1 MYHWNHLK
9 ENSGDKTMPA
19 KKTVKILGFQGK
31 SIDKIPLPAV
41 FATPLRPDVIKRT
54 VLAIQSSRLQP
65 QGRDPMAGKRTS
77 AESRGTGLGI
87 SRVPRVKGGG
97 GRAAFAPS
105 TVGGRQPHPPRSEKK
120 IVKRIPKKEARLAL
134 LSAIAATASKDAIA
148 SRGHKIEDIPEV
160 PLIVTDSIGE
170 LSKTSELEAVLTN
183 LGVLSDLC
191 RVKASRK
198 IRAGKGK
205 RRGRK
210 MKQAVG
216 PLIVVAEN
224 KGIFDAASNLPG
236 VDVVIVNNLN
246 AEMLAPG
253 TTPGRL
259 TLWAKGALEQLD
271 KLYLGGK
278 DA

>member
-1 MYHWNHLK
+1 
-9 ENSGDKTMPA
+9 MPT
-19 KKTVKILGFQGK
+19 KKTVKIFDLQGK
-31 SIDKIPLPAV
+31 TIGKTTLPAV
-41 FATPLRPDVIKRT
+41 FATPLRPDIIKRA

-65 QGRDPMAGKRTS
+65 QGRDPMAGKKTS

-87 SRVPRVKGGG
+87 ARIPRVKGGG
-97 GRAAFAPS
+97 GRAALAPG

-134 LSAIAATASKDAIA
+134 LSAIAATASKENVA
-148 SRGHKIEDIPEV
+148 SRGHAIEDVPQL
-160 PLIVTDSIGE
+160 PLIVTGSIEE
-170 LSKTSELEAVLTN
+170 LTKTKEVEEVLTH
-183 LGVLSDLC
+183 LGILSDTY

-224 KGIFDAASNLPG
+224 KGICDAASNLPG
-236 VDVVIVNNLN
+236 VDVATVNNLN

-253 TTPGRL
+253 THPGRL
-259 TLWAKGALEQLD
+259 TLWTNGAIEQLD
-271 KLYLGGK
+271 KLYGGGK